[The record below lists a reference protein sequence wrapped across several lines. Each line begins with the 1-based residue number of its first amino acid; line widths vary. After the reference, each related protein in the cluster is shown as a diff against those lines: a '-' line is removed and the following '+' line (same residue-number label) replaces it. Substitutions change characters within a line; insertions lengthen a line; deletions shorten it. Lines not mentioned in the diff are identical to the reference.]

1 MLYTLTNVSNYLYI
15 YIYVLYQRQR
25 SQGKMGSKGIL
36 ICSSL
41 MKPQEDPNENS
52 DEEEEEEKARSR
64 VDREQCLFLQ
74 PQTP

>member
-1 MLYTLTNVSNYLYI
+1 
-15 YIYVLYQRQR
+15 
-25 SQGKMGSKGIL
+25 
-36 ICSSL
+36 

-52 DEEEEEEKARSR
+52 DEEEEEEEKARSR